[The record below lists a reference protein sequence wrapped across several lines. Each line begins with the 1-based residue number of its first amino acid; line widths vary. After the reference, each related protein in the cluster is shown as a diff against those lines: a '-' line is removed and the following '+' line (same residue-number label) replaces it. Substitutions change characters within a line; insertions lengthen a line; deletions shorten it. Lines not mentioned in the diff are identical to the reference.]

1 MFWTLWMQSGWSFVM
16 QGSWMHWKGTV
27 WNLPDLYY
35 LEKLYTNLI
44 KHLALLFLLCI
55 DKTYLLFYSCT
66 NIMIKYVLNFVNIP
80 DLYYL
85 RKMWPYLIN
94 ITLEKCIYKLPLK
107 KSLTPLFS
115 IVNWQD
121 FTSIFSCTNTMIQN
135 VLNFVNA
142 IWVKFCHARFL
153 NALKGMLATQEW
165 PSTAMLRH
173 FIKPTVANVCATR
186 AHLFAQNP
194 LKVIFSSLIS
204 QP

>member
-1 MFWTLWMQSGWSFVM
+1 MFSPIFSSVNWHKKTRLLILRMFWALWTLSFENAYKLQTSKKSLTPWFLIVNWQDSPLFSVVQTWWSGMFWTLW
-16 QGSWMHWKGTV
+16 
-27 WNLPDLYY
+27 
-35 LEKLYTNLI
+35 
-44 KHLALLFLLCI
+44 
-55 DKTYLLFYSCT
+55 TYLIY
-66 NIMIKYVLNFVNIP
+66 
-80 DLYYL
+80 
-85 RKMWPYLIN
+85 

-173 FIKPTVANVCATR
+173 FIKPIVANVCATQ

-194 LKVIFSSLIS
+194 LKVIFPLSLAHHNILKG
-204 QP
+204 QVRNL

>member
-1 MFWTLWMQSGWSFVM
+1 MIQNVRSELCEI
-16 QGSWMHWKGTV
+16 K
-27 WNLPDLYY
+27 LP
-35 LEKLYTNLI
+35 
-44 KHLALLFLLCI
+44 
-55 DKTYLLFYSCT
+55 
-66 NIMIKYVLNFVNIP
+66 
-80 DLYYL
+80 
-85 RKMWPYLIN
+85 W
-94 ITLEKCIYKLPLK
+94 KCIQTSNFKPHKKFGPIVFYCELTRLYLYFQLYKHDDPECSELCELTWSILPGKCLQ
-107 KSLTPLFS
+107 SAFDPIVS

-194 LKVIFSSLIS
+194 LKVILPLSSSLIGPDPRS
-204 QP
+204 ASGTNTASDTALPTVHCIFLLSAYN

>member
-1 MFWTLWMQSGWSFVM
+1 MIQNVLNFV
-16 QGSWMHWKGTV
+16 
-27 WNLPDLYY
+27 NLPDLYY
-35 LEKLYTNLI
+35 LESVYKPQKKFSHIVSYCELTRLTSI
-44 KHLALLFLLCI
+44 S
-55 DKTYLLFYSCT
+55 SCT
-66 NIMIKYVLNFVNIP
+66 NTIIQFVLNFVNIP
-80 DLYYL
+80 DLYYP
-85 RKMWPYLIN
+85 RKMWTYLIY
-94 ITLEKCIYKLPLK
+94 ITLEKCIFKLPLK
-107 KSLTPLFS
+107 KSLAPLFS

-165 PSTAMLRH
+165 PSTAMLHH

>member
-1 MFWTLWMQSGWSFVM
+1 M
-16 QGSWMHWKGTV
+16 
-27 WNLPDLYY
+27 NLPDLYY
-35 LEKLYTNLI
+35 LESVYKPQKKFSHIISYCELTRLTSI
-44 KHLALLFLLCI
+44 F
-55 DKTYLLFYSCT
+55 SCT
-66 NIMIKYVLNFVNIP
+66 NRMIQFVLNFVNLP
-80 DLYYL
+80 DLHYL
-85 RKMWPYLIN
+85 ENTFKMHLN
-94 ITLEKCIYKLPLK
+94 
-107 KSLTPLFS
+107 PLFS

-165 PSTAMLRH
+165 PSTAMLHH